1 MLPEAPEVIGMDL
14 LMDTDGEPMN
24 LRPAQPMSPAGMV
37 RISNGSR
44 QRCIWPVHLSG
55 WVALGWQVDHNTP
68 IPEWDVAAPAKPEA
82 AAPINPPPPE
92 PTDAMGAAPTAE
104 VQVPQAAV
112 PPEQAQ
118 RRGRKAKAVDAAQ
131 TAANAAPAASGYA
144 LPDDL
149 LNAEF

>member
-1 MLPEAPEVIGMDL
+1 MDL
-14 LMDTDGEPMN
+14 LMDTDGEPMD

-55 WVALGWQVDHNTP
+55 WLALGWTLNRDSL
-68 IPEWDVAAPAKPEA
+68 IPERDVVAPAKPEA
-82 AAPINPPPPE
+82 AAPINTPPPE
-92 PTDAMGAAPTAE
+92 PMDSMGAAPTAE
-104 VQVPQAAV
+104 VQPPQAAV

-118 RRGRKAKAVDAAQ
+118 RRGRKAKAADAAQ
-131 TAANAAPAASGYA
+131 AAADTAPAASGFA